1 MDHAMANPSRNK
13 SYSGI
18 SYSAI
23 NIINTAAAVDLITAT
38 PLDPLVGMIWNYMIV
53 IFNMFI

>member
-1 MDHAMANPSRNK
+1 MANPSRNK